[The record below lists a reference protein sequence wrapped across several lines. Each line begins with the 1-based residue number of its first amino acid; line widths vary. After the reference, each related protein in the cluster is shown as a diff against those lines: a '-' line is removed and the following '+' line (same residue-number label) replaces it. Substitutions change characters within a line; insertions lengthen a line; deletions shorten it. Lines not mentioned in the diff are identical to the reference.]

1 MLTKKT
7 KTISINIISALIILI
22 CLCLGVVSGTNAWF
36 TSERKNGVEII
47 VDVGVLQL
55 KVYQNEVDANKNNE
69 INSEKTNET
78 AVEKKYIQLDGQISS
93 DVPVNLKLI
102 LTNEDRGS
110 AAMFIRYKFEL
121 FARGVEEDI
130 LIPTTIDGYGAVNAT
145 AKGFRQ
151 NLEDG
156 FYYYQKAGSTGE
168 FSTNNNALFENGQN
182 SQIVLLTSFT
192 VPYEDYCNFNG
203 SETVYIKLT
212 IQASSNNN
220 FPEYVSQL

>member
-1 MLTKKT
+1 MQTKKT
-7 KTISINIISALIILI
+7 KTISINIISVLILLV
-22 CLCLGVVSGTNAWF
+22 CLCLGVVNGTNAWF

-47 VDVGVLQL
+47 VDVGVLQV
-55 KVYQNEVDANKNNE
+55 KVYQNEVDVNKNNE
-69 INSEKTNET
+69 INSSNE
-78 AVEKKYIQLDGQISS
+78 AVVEKKYIQLDGQIST

-102 LTNEDRGS
+102 LTNEDKGS
-110 AAMFIRYKFEL
+110 AAMFVRYKFEL
-121 FARGVEEDI
+121 FARGIDEDT

-156 FYYYQKAGSTGE
+156 FYYYQKAGSSGE

-192 VPYEDYCNFNG
+192 VSHEDYCNFNG

-212 IQASSNNN
+212 IQASSTNN
-220 FPEYVSQL
+220 FPEYVSQS